1 MRSLHFVKEL
11 PGNRP
16 PWQVRG
22 LGLKSQMRR
31 LRPWLLVLSAVLALT
46 VGGTWLWKN
55 YGDPKTRALVAERAK
70 ITGRLEDMPGLTDE
84 QRRNLS
90 CYWGGRYFLGE
101 KLCPGKD

>member
-1 MRSLHFVKEL
+1 MRSLHFGKGL
-11 PGNRP
+11 PGNRLQWP
-16 PWQVRG
+16 TREFR
-22 LGLKSQMRR
+22 LKSQMRR
-31 LRPWLLVLSAVLALT
+31 WRPWLLVLSAVFALT

-55 YGDPKTRALVAERAK
+55 YGDPKMPTSVAERAK
-70 ITGRLEDMPGLTDE
+70 VTGRLEDMPGLTDE